1 MGPWVREADDEEEDN
16 DEGGRLRRVA
26 GKRGVLVRQQRS
38 LESTL
43 VGELARG
50 AIVELATDAV
60 EGAARVRISAPLEG
74 WVTARLLEPLS
85 AEEPEPLIAP
95 LSPPTEESG
104 PQLDNGKVT
113 DTYIKQSLEHLKQ
126 QKLLKREVVVS
137 ILTQAK
143 DLLEK
148 EATVVDLDTPSDA
161 PHVTVCGDV
170 HGQFYDLLTIFEA
183 NGLPS
188 QTNPYIFNGDFV
200 DRGSFSFEVAITLLA
215 CKVQHPNCV
224 HLNRGNHETR
234 TMARFYGFDGEVR
247 HKYDDD
253 VLEMFHACFVRLPLC
268 CVLHKR
274 CLVVHGG
281 LPSEDQSTLKDIR
294 KIERRC
300 EPPELGLFCDVLW
313 SDPQPFPGRQ
323 PSRRGVG
330 LSFGPD
336 VTKRFLERSDLAL
349 VVRSHEVRDRGYE
362 LEHGG
367 LLITVFSAP
376 NYCDAVGNQG
386 AFVHLSS
393 DLVPRFATF
402 NAAPHPPIRPMAYST
417 FAALGFA

>member
-1 MGPWVREADDEEEDN
+1 M
-16 DEGGRLRRVA
+16 
-26 GKRGVLVRQQRS
+26 
-38 LESTL
+38 
-43 VGELARG
+43 
-50 AIVELATDAV
+50 
-60 EGAARVRISAPLEG
+60 
-74 WVTARLLEPLS
+74 
-85 AEEPEPLIAP
+85 
-95 LSPPTEESG
+95 
-104 PQLDNGKVT
+104 
-113 DTYIKQSLEHLKQ
+113 
-126 QKLLKREVVVS
+126 
-137 ILTQAK
+137 
-143 DLLEK
+143 
-148 EATVVDLDTPSDA
+148 
-161 PHVTVCGDV
+161 TVCGDV

-362 LEHGG
+362 VEHGG
-367 LLITVFSAP
+367 LLITVFSGTKLLRRGGKSRGICPFVAGSGTPLCDVQRGAAP
-376 NYCDAVGNQG
+376 AHPADGLLDLRG
-386 AFVHLSS
+386 AGLR
-393 DLVPRFATF
+393 LVPVNSRPSSETPAFLPRETRVRYLR
-402 NAAPHPPIRPMAYST
+402 AAA
-417 FAALGFA
+417 